1 MYLLLVLVAGVLQG
15 AMGSLN
21 GLLGDF
27 IGIFGVSLLS
37 HLVGILPLGLYI
49 LFILKQP
56 IGMGFGRVPFYVY
69 TAGLMGAVITAIS
82 SYCVFRLGAAVTA
95 CVGAAAQLV
104 MSAAVDHF
112 GWFGAERVAFDPR
125 RIPGILLILAGI
137 VLLNLG

>member
-1 MYLLLVLVAGVLQG
+1 MYLLLVLAAGLLQG

-21 GLLGDF
+21 GLLGDH

-37 HLVGILPLGLYI
+37 HAVGIRPLGLYF
-49 LFILKQP
+49 LFIIRQP
-56 IGMGFGRVPFYVY
+56 IRWGFGRVPPYVY
-69 TAGLMGAVITAIS
+69 TAGFMGALITAIS
-82 SYCVFRLGAAVTA
+82 SYCVFRLGAAITA

-112 GWFGAERVAFDPR
+112 GWFGGARTAFDPR
-125 RIPGILLILAGI
+125 RIPGILLILAGV

>member
-21 GLLGDF
+21 GQLGDF

-56 IGMGFGRVPFYVY
+56 IRMGFGRVPFYVY

>member
-56 IGMGFGRVPFYVY
+56 IRMENEQ
-69 TAGLMGAVITAIS
+69 AM
-82 SYCVFRLGAAVTA
+82 CK
-95 CVGAAAQLV
+95 
-104 MSAAVDHF
+104 
-112 GWFGAERVAFDPR
+112 
-125 RIPGILLILAGI
+125 
-137 VLLNLG
+137 